1 MIRNTQFA
9 FGGGELSPAM
19 YGRVDDN
26 KYQQGLSLCRNFI
39 CSPQGALRTR
49 PGFAFVRP
57 AKYADKVCRL
67 IPFQFSPTQTMVI
80 ELGDKYARF
89 HTEGATLMNGDA
101 PYEIETPYAAEDVM
115 NIHYCQSADVIT
127 LVHPKYAPREL
138 RRYNLLDWRLQT
150 INFTEGSAAPKM
162 GTVTYTCGIPDNKVS
177 DYGYDKNR
185 YTIRYRVTA
194 VTTTEDGDIESPA
207 STVGSTK
214 GNLYIDDSTCT
225 INWSAVEGADRY
237 RVYKSYTGVYGFIGE
252 TDSTSFI
259 DNNIAADE
267 SITPPRYD
275 NIFSQPGGITK
286 VTVTNG
292 GSGYAESGRIL
303 SIDLNGAT
311 CSGSRTIK
319 GSAQSDAYYPTI
331 TAKIIDKTGN
341 GSGAAV
347 SVSVSHSKRSY
358 TQGGNNGQYVTTYFT
373 SVTGVT
379 LTSQGAGYTNPAI
392 RFFIDGSAYGASS
405 AISGDHTASV
415 NAMNAELDGK
425 VKFKTSVASVQ
436 LAVSDSTGR
445 GAVLTPH
452 VENGVIKSVA
462 IDHPGVN
469 YVSPTITAIDS
480 GTGKGATFTCE
491 VSNAGD
497 YPGAVG
503 YFEQRRFFA
512 GTPNLPQMVWA
523 TRPGT
528 ERDMSYTLPAKADNR
543 LKFRIAASQAS
554 RINHLV
560 PIQQLLALT
569 ESTVFRINDEVAAD
583 NVSVKP
589 QTSEGASDVQPVIVN
604 STIVYTAARGGHAY
618 ELGYQYQKGGVVAAD
633 LAIRAGHLFETAR
646 PVDLTKMTNPDP
658 ILWFAHTDGK
668 LLGLTYMPDQNVG
681 AWHQHVTEGGSFE
694 SVACV
699 TEGDEDRLYAVVR
712 RIINGNLV
720 RYIERMG
727 PKQYGDTENAFC
739 VDCGVTYEGE
749 EVSSLRGL
757 DHLEGE
763 TVNILADGGVMPT
776 QVVKDGRIKLA
787 HPAKHIHIGIPITA
801 DMSTLPMAIS
811 LQDGSYGRGH
821 SININKV
828 WLQVYQSSGIWVGPT
843 FEKLT
848 EFKQRTDEPFGTP
861 PTPVTGQVSVL
872 TTPSWRDQG
881 QVCVRQTDPLPL
893 TITGLCSEVAS

>member
-1 MIRNTQFA
+1 MIRNTQLA

-67 IPFQFSPTQTMVI
+67 LPFQFSPTQTMVI

-89 HTEGATLMNGDA
+89 HTEGATLMNGDV
-101 PYEIETPYAAEDVM
+101 PYEITTPYAAEDVM
-115 NIHYCQSADVIT
+115 DIHYCQSADIIT

-150 INFTEGSAAPKM
+150 IDFTAGTTAPKM

-177 DYGYDKNR
+177 DYGYDKQR

-194 VTTTEDGDIESPA
+194 VTTTEDGDSESPA
-207 STVGSTK
+207 SEVGTVK

-237 RVYKSYTGVYGFIGE
+237 RVYKSYTGVYGYIGE

-267 SITPPRYD
+267 SVTPPRYD
-275 NIFSQPGGITK
+275 NIFNQPGGITK

-292 GSGYAESGRIL
+292 GSGYASWGKIQ
-303 SIDLNGAT
+303 SVDLNGFAFSVT
-311 CSGSRTIK
+311 KASSSSGAR
-319 GSAQSDAYYPTI
+319 YPI
-331 TAKIIDKTGN
+331 VTAKIIDKQGS
-341 GSGAAV
+341 GSGAKV
-347 SVSVSHSKRSY
+347 SVITTNDYTWADIGGESSVTEYYS
-358 TQGGNNGQYVTTYFT
+358 TTYMVGVVLVSGGQEYKEPALRFEVSYDGKKYST
-373 SVTGVT
+373 SVVPKD
-379 LTSQGAGYTNPAI
+379 SK
-392 RFFIDGSAYGASS
+392 IDS
-405 AISGDHTASV
+405 
-415 NAMNAELDGK
+415 K
-425 VKFKTSVASVQ
+425 VKIKVGANNSVQ
-436 LAVSDSTGR
+436 LAITDSAGR
-445 GAVLTPH
+445 GAVLTPR
-452 VENGVIKSVA
+452 VKDGVIESVSVDYPG
-462 IDHPGVN
+462 IDYVN
-469 YVSPTITAIDS
+469 PTITAIDT
-480 GTGKGATFTCE
+480 GEGKGATFTCE
-491 VSNAGD
+491 VSKAGD

-589 QTSEGASDVQPVIVN
+589 QTSEGASDVQPVVVN
-604 STIVYTAARGGHAY
+604 STVVYTAARGGHAY

-658 ILWFAHTDGK
+658 ILWFAHGDGK

-712 RIINGNLV
+712 RLINGNVV

-749 EVSSLRGL
+749 EVSSIRGL

-763 TVNILADGGVMPT
+763 TVNILADGGVMPS
-776 QVVKDGRIKLA
+776 QVVTEGRIELSR
-787 HPAKHIHIGIPITA
+787 PAKHVHIGIPITA
-801 DMSTLPMAIS
+801 DMSTLPMALS

-881 QVCVRQTDPLPL
+881 QVWVRQTDPLPL

>member
-101 PYEIETPYAAEDVM
+101 PYEIATPYAAEDVM

-150 INFTEGSAAPKM
+150 IDFTEGSTAPKM
-162 GTVTYTCGIPDNKVS
+162 GTVSYTCGIPDNKVS
-177 DYGYDKNR
+177 DYGYDKQR

-194 VTTTEDGDIESPA
+194 VTTTDDGDIESPA
-207 STVGSTK
+207 SSVGSVK

-225 INWSAVEGADRY
+225 VNWSAVEGADRY

-292 GSGYAESGRIL
+292 GSGYASWGKIQ
-303 SIDLNGAT
+303 SVDLNGLAFSLT
-311 CSGSRTIK
+311 NTSGSS
-319 GSAQSDAYYPTI
+319 SAKYPI
-331 TAKIIDKTGN
+331 IRASIIDKK
-341 GSGAAV
+341 GSGKGAKV
-347 SVSVSHSKRSY
+347 NVLVSHDYSWADV
-358 TQGGNNGQYVTTYFT
+358 GGESTVMEYYSTTYMI
-373 SVTGVT
+373 GVV
-379 LTSQGAGYTNPAI
+379 LVSSGQEYKEPALRFEVSYDGKKYTNVSKPNASK
-392 RFFIDGSAYGASS
+392 IDS
-405 AISGDHTASV
+405 T
-415 NAMNAELDGK
+415 
-425 VKFKTSVASVQ
+425 VKFKLGANNSVQ
-436 LAVSDSTGR
+436 LAISDSAGR
-445 GAVLTPH
+445 GASLTPH
-452 VENGVIKSVA
+452 LEDGVIKSVT

-480 GTGKGATFTCE
+480 GEGSGATFTCE
-491 VSNAGD
+491 VSKAGD

-668 LLGLTYMPDQNVG
+668 LLGLTYMPDQNIG
-681 AWHQHVTEGGSFE
+681 AWHQHVTEGGFFE
-694 SVACV
+694 TVACV

-712 RIINGNLV
+712 RIINGKVV

-727 PKQYGDTENAFC
+727 PKQYGDIENAFC

-749 EVSSLRGL
+749 AVSSLRGL

-763 TVNILADGGVMPT
+763 VVNILADGGVMPS
-776 QVVKDGRIKLA
+776 QVVKDGRIQLA
-787 HPAKHIHIGIPITA
+787 HPVKHIHIGIPITA
-801 DMSTLPMAIS
+801 DMSTLPMAVA

-843 FEKLT
+843 FDKLT

-861 PTPVTGQVSVL
+861 PTPVTGQISVM
-872 TTPSWRDQG
+872 TTPTWRDQG

-893 TITGLCSEVAS
+893 AITGLCSEIAS